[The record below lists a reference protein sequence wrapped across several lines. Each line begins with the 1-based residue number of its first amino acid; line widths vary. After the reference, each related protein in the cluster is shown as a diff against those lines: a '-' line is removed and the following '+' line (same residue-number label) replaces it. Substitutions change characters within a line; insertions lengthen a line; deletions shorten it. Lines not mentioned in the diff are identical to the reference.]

1 MKLLRKKFTRFGLL
15 IGDLTVLSVSLY
27 LALTIRYLALPGAE
41 RLAVHFEAFF
51 WLFLIWVCVYFIAGL
66 YDRQT
71 LFFPKFL
78 PQRVFRAQIANSVIG
93 IAFFYAVPYFAITPK
108 TNLFIFVAISFAFIL
123 LWRNLGSRLL
133 TSWLTP
139 SDQPRMVLVAGGG
152 SAHQLADKLKASP
165 HQGIRLT
172 DQIDPDK
179 HSAQAL
185 YQAVRRAVGTGS
197 LFVVVDSNHPTV
209 RAALPQLY
217 GLLYEDVR
225 LFAFDTI
232 YEQIFE
238 RVPLSQIGHRWFVE
252 QVNLSPH
259 LAYDFFKRV
268 MDTVVSAVLLLLS
281 ALFFP
286 FIAFAIWWEDGT
298 PIFYSHK
305 RIGEGGK
312 RITITKL
319 RSMKTGDSEDITAV
333 GWFLRR
339 TRIDEFPQLWSVFV
353 GDLSLIGPRPE
364 MPKLV
369 KQYQQEID
377 YYNARHLVKPG
388 ISGWAQLKHR
398 DPPKYGKEVA
408 KTKQKLSYDLYYV
421 KHRSFMLDIEIALR
435 TLQVIFSQS
444 GR

>member
-15 IGDLTVLSVSLY
+15 IGDLAVLSASLY
-27 LALTIRYLALPGAE
+27 VALTVRYLELPGAE
-41 RLAVHFEAFF
+41 RLAVHFKAFI

-71 LFFPKFL
+71 LFFPKSL
-78 PQRVFRAQIANSVIG
+78 PQRIFRAQIANSVIG

-108 TNLFIFVAISFAFIL
+108 TNLFIFVAISFACIL

-139 SDQPRMVLVAGGG
+139 SDQPRMILVAGGD
-152 SAHQLADKLKASP
+152 SAHQLADKLSATR
-165 HQGIRLT
+165 HQGIRLA
-172 DQIDPDK
+172 DHIDPEK

-185 YQAVRRAVGTGS
+185 YQTVRDAIDGGP
-197 LFVVVDSNHPTV
+197 LFVVVDSNHPSV
-209 RAALPQLY
+209 RTALPQLY

-238 RVPLSQIGHRWFVE
+238 CVPLSQIRHRWFVE

-259 LAYDFFKRV
+259 LAYDLFKRV
-268 MDTVVSAVLLLLS
+268 MDTVVSALLLL
-281 ALFFP
+281 LYFPFFP

-298 PIFYSHK
+298 PIFYSHE
-305 RIGEGGK
+305 RVGEGGK

-319 RSMKTGDSEDITAV
+319 RSMKSGDSEEVTSV

-377 YYNARHLVKPG
+377 YYNARHLIKPG
-388 ISGWAQLKHR
+388 ISGWAQLKHQ
-398 DPPKYGKEVA
+398 DPPKHGKEVK

-421 KHRSFMLDIEIALR
+421 KHRSLLLDIEIALR